1 MIRAKKFEKMFILLD
16 KKNSFLS
23 GATLVLSMNV
33 IFMIALLFMI
43 LIMKSFWDNA
53 ISFSFFLVF
62 LYNIQ
67 VFTKMLY
74 SSINYKVMGLH
85 VHKNEVGQL
94 VAALLI
100 SIFIGLLSIQKFD
113 LLPVTK
119 ESYAPLFISIFCTAM
134 ILVSPVSRY
143 ITRILTNKISN
154 EPDVYDLMKKM
165 SKSKLIMINIL
176 YFILPL
182 ALAVT
187 LVSSLKLI

>member
-1 MIRAKKFEKMFILLD
+1 MISAKKFEKMFILLD

-33 IFMIALLFMI
+33 IFMLALLFMI

-53 ISFSFFLVF
+53 ISFSFFLMF

-74 SSINYKVMGLH
+74 NSINYKVMGLH

-119 ESYAPLFISIFCTAM
+119 ESYAPLFINIFCTAM
-134 ILVSPVSRY
+134 ILVSPVSTY

-176 YFILPL
+176 YFIVPL
-182 ALAVT
+182 SLAVT
-187 LVSSLKLI
+187 LVSILKY

>member
-1 MIRAKKFEKMFILLD
+1 MISAKKFEKMFILLD